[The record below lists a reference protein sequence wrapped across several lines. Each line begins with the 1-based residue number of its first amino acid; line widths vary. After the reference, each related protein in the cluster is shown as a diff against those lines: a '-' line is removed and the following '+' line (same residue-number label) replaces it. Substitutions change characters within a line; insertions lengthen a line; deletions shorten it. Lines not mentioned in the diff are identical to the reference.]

1 MTRRL
6 KRGAAPR
13 TWTIPR
19 KGTKWVQRVAA
30 GAHPQAESMPM
41 VQLLR
46 EVRGVAKTAREA
58 RAILR
63 EGLVSVDGSVV
74 REVARGVGLMDTV
87 SFAKPVDEHFRILKD
102 QSGRLRLVKIT
113 AADAAYKIGR
123 VRRKTTV
130 SEGKTQVTLH
140 DGRNLIAP
148 EKVTWRVGDS
158 LKIGVPGQKVLQH
171 LPLKPGLLAYLA
183 GGSHV
188 GEIAKIERIEVVNSP
203 QPNLVHFAEGFSSI
217 KEYVF
222 VIGESSPQITLPGG
236 IVG

>member
-6 KRGAAPR
+6 KRGASPR
-13 TWTIPR
+13 TWAIPR

-30 GAHPQAESMPM
+30 GAHPQTEAIPM

-46 EVRGVAKTAREA
+46 EVRGVARTAREA

-63 EGLVSVDGSVV
+63 EGLVSVDGKIV

-87 SFAKPVDEHFRILKD
+87 SFAKPVDEHFRLLKD
-102 QSGRLRLVKIT
+102 QSGRFRLVKIT
-113 AADAAYKIGR
+113 AAEAAFKIGQ

-148 EKVTWRVGDS
+148 AKATWRVGDS
-158 LKIGVPGQKVLQH
+158 LKIGLPDQKVLLH

-188 GEIAKIERIEVVNSP
+188 GEIAKIDRIEVVNSP
-203 QPNLVHFAEGFSSI
+203 QPNLVHFTEGFSSI

-222 VIGESSPQITLPGG
+222 VIGENTPQVQLPGG
-236 IVG
+236 GI